1 MKFTFNWLKEFV
13 AFKAPAEKLAELLTM
28 AGLEVESLTP
38 LREPETNQADWLF
51 EIAVTPNRGD
61 CLGIAGIAR
70 DVSALSGAKLIFPQ
84 TISPKNVPSLD
95 PSTRATAFG
104 RGLAQDYAPG
114 APPGRLHKRIGIKIE
129 VPRLCARYSA
139 RIVDQVRVGPSPDG
153 LRFRLESCGIRAINN
168 IVDITNYVMLETGQP
183 LHAFDLDRL
192 PARRIVVR
200 PAREQRKFTTLD
212 GIERELATDDLLIYD
227 GDSPAALAGVM
238 GGAATEVGA
247 ATRSILLE
255 SANFDPTTIR
265 RTAKRLALHSEAS
278 HRFERGVDPEGTLAA
293 LDRAV
298 FLITKLSAGTPAAG
312 VADRYPRK
320 PKTATLWL
328 REERIEKL
336 LGVNVDGKQAVKL
349 LRSLGLDARR
359 VEKQKRIRVVA
370 PARRPDLCRETDL
383 IEEIARLRGY
393 EKIPTTLPPLRAGG
407 RHDDRLAWERRL
419 RSFLG
424 GEGFAE
430 VINLPFTTENLNR
443 SFPGPWD
450 NAPTPVAVLNPLAKE
465 SAEMRLSLLPGLIE
479 NLRLN
484 LAQKAESFHAYHLG
498 KVFCAAV
505 KGETE
510 ERQCLAGVMYGPRK
524 RLGLRLGEPTPA
536 EFLDSKGLV
545 EGILDL
551 LHVQAPVTWSV
562 ETIGILHPGRA
573 AALHLAGR
581 KLGRLGQ
588 IHPDVCDALGLPL
601 FVAFELDFEG
611 LLQYAPRQI
620 AARSLPRFPSVERDF
635 AVVVDRAFP
644 SRQIVDWV
652 KNRGEPLI
660 EAASV
665 FDQYLGAPIPEGKK
679 SLAYK
684 ISYRAEDRTLTDS
697 EVNTLHQTLV
707 EQIGQIFGA
716 QLRS

>member
-13 AFKAPAEKLAELLTM
+13 AFKAPPERLAELLTM

-61 CLGIAGIAR
+61 CLGLAGLAR
-70 DVSALSGAKLIFPQ
+70 EVSALTGGRTKTAP
-84 TISPKNVPSLD
+84 VSLHGKD
-95 PSTRATAFG
+95 PITA
-104 RGLAQDYAPG
+104 
-114 APPGRLHKRIGIKIE
+114 KRISIQIE
-129 VPRLCARYSA
+129 TPRLCSRYSA
-139 RIVDQVRVGPSPDG
+139 RIVDGVGVASSPAWI
-153 LRFRLESCGIRAINN
+153 RFRLESCGIRPINN

-212 GIERELATDDLLIYD
+212 GIERELAADDLLICD
-227 GDSPAALAGVM
+227 GEVAVALAGVM
-238 GGAATEVGA
+238 GGVDSEVRA
-247 ATRSILLE
+247 ETCSVLLE

-278 HRFERGVDPEGTLAA
+278 HRFERGIDSEATLAA

-298 FLITKLSAGTPAAG
+298 YLMSKLAGGTLAAG
-312 VADRYPRK
+312 IADRYPRK
-320 PKTATLWL
+320 PKTSTLWL

-336 LGVNVDGKQAVKL
+336 LGVRVDGRQAEKL
-349 LRSLGLDARR
+349 LRSLGLAARR
-359 VEKQKRIRVVA
+359 EAKHKRIRVVSS
-370 PARRPDLCRETDL
+370 ARRPDLCRETDL

-443 SFPGPWD
+443 SLPGLWD

-465 SAEMRLSLLPGLIE
+465 SAQMRLSLLPGLIE

-484 LAQKAESFHAYHLG
+484 LAQKSENFYAYHLG
-498 KVFCAAV
+498 KTFRVGAA
-505 KGETE
+505 GESE
-510 ERQCLAGVMYGPRK
+510 ERQCVAGVMFGARA
-524 RLGLRLGEPTPA
+524 RRGLRCGDVATPG
-536 EFLDSKGLV
+536 FLDSKGLV
-545 EGILDL
+545 EGILEL
-551 LHVQAPVTWSV
+551 LHVQAPVTWPV

-588 IHPDVCDALGLPL
+588 IHPDVCDAFGLPP

-635 AVVVDRAFP
+635 AVVVDRGFL
-644 SRQIVDWV
+644 SRQIVDWIN
-652 KNRGEPLI
+652 NRGETLI
-660 EAASV
+660 ESASV
-665 FDQYLGAPIPEGKK
+665 FDQYLGPPIPEGKK

-684 ISYRAEDRTLTDS
+684 VSYRAEDRTLTDS

-707 EQIGQIFGA
+707 EQIGELFGA